1 MTTNNGDNS
10 NLRLKAVL
18 EILADQVWA
27 GESAGAGAVL
37 AEAIA
42 RVPLNEHESE
52 LLSGG
57 VPRGHKALT
66 AATAKFVKAGWLV
79 KGRSGWKITDD
90 GLRATVA
97 FADPDSFAAALANGT
112 PVPADMPVPTAAPE
126 GAVRVGT
133 KGGTKA
139 GAKAGA
145 KAGTKVADKAPRAR
159 KASAKP
165 AAAKPA
171 AAEAPAAEAPAAA
184 NDVAAAPESAGEPET
199 TQPDAVAIVG
209 DFNALLGAPE
219 DWSPEADQTQMN
231 WDAQERLWKLTAEL
245 PAGFYTY
252 KAAIN
257 RSWDENYGAFGVRNG
272 ANHELHHGG
281 GPVTFRYDHLTGDVS
296 TS

>member
-139 GAKAGA
+139 G
-145 KAGTKVADKAPRAR
+145 TKVADKAPSAR

-171 AAEAPAAEAPAAA
+171 AAKPAAEAPAAEAPAA
-184 NDVAAAPESAGEPET
+184 VGESAGEPET

-219 DWSPEADQTQMN
+219 DWSPEADQAQMN

>member
-1 MTTNNGDNS
+1 MNTNNGDNT

-27 GESAGAGAVL
+27 GESAGASAIL

-57 VPRGHKALT
+57 VPRGHKTLT
-66 AATAKFVKAGWLV
+66 TATARFVKAGWLV

-97 FADPDSFAAALANGT
+97 FADPASFAAALANGT
-112 PVPADMPVPTAAPE
+112 PVPADMPVPTGPPK
-126 GAVRVGT
+126 GAVRGGT
-133 KGGTKA
+133 KKVAGGTKA
-139 GAKAGA
+139 AG
-145 KAGTKVADKAPRAR
+145 KAPRAR
-159 KASAKP
+159 KASAP
-165 AAAKPA
+165 AAPDMTFEVGNDGTAVESAAGQPA
-171 AAEAPAAEAPAAA
+171 ALTEEAAA
-184 NDVAAAPESAGEPET
+184 GAAVEPET
-199 TQPDAVAIVG
+199 AQPDAVAIVG
-209 DFNALLGAPE
+209 DFNVLLGAPE
-219 DWSPEADQTQMN
+219 DWSPEADQSQMD
-231 WDAQERLWKLTAEL
+231 WDAHERLWKLTAEL
-245 PAGFYTY
+245 PEGFYTY

-272 ANHELHHGG
+272 ANHEFHHAG